1 MSMTFTRAALFSA
14 ALVAA
19 GGVLAQQTNPQQ
31 PLIEGVPA
39 QAAPSANTG
48 SAFTRAQVRGEA
60 RSANAA
66 GEADKGGKVASGL
79 GRQDAS
85 GQRRPML
92 SRSEVQAQVRGQ
104 TDRIGGEA
112 DDLGRV
118 SAM

>member
-1 MSMTFTRAALFSA
+1 MYMTFTRAALLSA
-14 ALVAA
+14 ALVASS
-19 GGVLAQQTNPQQ
+19 GVFAQQTDPQQ

-39 QAAPSANTG
+39 QAAPSSNTG
-48 SAFTRAQVRGEA
+48 SEFSRTEIRDEA

-66 GEADKGGKVASGL
+66 GDADKGGKVASDL
-79 GRQDAS
+79 GKQGAA

-118 SAM
+118 TAM